1 MKLLFILVAFVLAAL
16 QVQAEQPQIEQQS
29 QSIQQDFQMQI
40 QDEQQPAVQQFQ
52 QIAGQQE
59 QSQFAQDGTY
69 FVLQQPVDGL
79 QDVGW
84 QQPQSQVEQLFQGLY
99 LQPHLINDYQQG
111 CAVPIPLQ
119 KQQQEQLQNRLFNQ
133 VFYEPQNEQFGI
145 SQFPTEYAQIF
156 QIRTGSS
163 YDTYQGDVQ
172 PIYHKHE
179 AFDLA

>member
-1 MKLLFILVAFVLAAL
+1 MKLLFILFAFVLATL

-40 QDEQQPAVQQFQ
+40 QDEQQPTVQQFQ

-59 QSQFAQDGTY
+59 QSQFIQDGTY
-69 FVLQQPVDGL
+69 FVLPQLADGL

-84 QQPQSQVEQLFQGLY
+84 QQPELQVEQLSQGFY

-111 CAVPIPLQ
+111 CAVPMPLQ

-133 VFYEPQNEQFGI
+133 VFYEPQDQQFGI
-145 SQFPTEYAQIF
+145 PQCPSEYAQIF

-163 YDTYQGDVQ
+163 YNTYQGDVQ
-172 PIYHKHE
+172 PIYHEHE